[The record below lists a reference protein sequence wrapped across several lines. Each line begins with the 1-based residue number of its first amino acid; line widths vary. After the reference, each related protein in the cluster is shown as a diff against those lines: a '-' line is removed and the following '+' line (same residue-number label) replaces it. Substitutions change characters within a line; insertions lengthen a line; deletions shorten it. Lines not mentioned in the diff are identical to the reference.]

1 MAVVGRM
8 FIIKAVFE
16 IVQYTTFQVAGSKW
30 RSVDQIIVVSLNCP
44 SDGFDPLQPLIAD
57 VPQLVGVL
65 HLINGVAVSFMREKR
80 LLPFLL
86 VVHTVLDQL
95 IKLRAFLPFL
105 TGHGEDTVMGIQVSG
120 VKSHRRILA
129 LLDNVNGQVPLHQLI
144 GSFFR
149 ERQKVAV
156 HVAALFQIILGQCRV
171 RHGVFVQR
179 LLLGIRQLSGCGFCG
194 LLAGLFLQGL
204 DHRQRSIPDG
214 FAAHPQVLADMAD
227 HCGAAQVRPI
237 QLAAVQ
243 LLHG

>member
-1 MAVVGRM
+1 MVVDDAVDHAVIILHGHFRIFQRIVRQESGNLLKAEAIAIMIGYLAITLNGNDVANAHGRMAVVGRM

-105 TGHGEDTVMGIQVSG
+105 TGHGEDTVMGYSSNACSWASG
-120 VKSHRRILA
+120 S
-129 LLDNVNGQVPLHQLI
+129 
-144 GSFFR
+144 
-149 ERQKVAV
+149 
-156 HVAALFQIILGQCRV
+156 
-171 RHGVFVQR
+171 
-179 LLLGIRQLSGCGFCG
+179 
-194 LLAGLFLQGL
+194 
-204 DHRQRSIPDG
+204 
-214 FAAHPQVLADMAD
+214 
-227 HCGAAQVRPI
+227 
-237 QLAAVQ
+237 
-243 LLHG
+243 